1 MLHHENSKT
10 LFKLCRRSLPVDNR
24 APGADSFPKNQYWKT
39 CSSWQHCKVPRVKI
53 EQENN
58 SAEFG
63 KDGLDSAFLKELL
76 LFLHP
81 SGSCCCLGKGSRWS
95 LLHLIYLFFL
105 PQILLAKL
113 FVCVQKIT
121 PKLYSQQF
129 GKVFTM
135 HNNKSWT
142 FISHGGCY
150 LLCQLCD
157 GYSVFTFILFSSPNP
172 IILLIK

>member
-1 MLHHENSKT
+1 MLSQ
-10 LFKLCRRSLPVDNR
+10 
-24 APGADSFPKNQYWKT
+24 KNQYWKT
-39 CSSWQHCKVPRVKI
+39 CSSWQHCKGPWVKI

-63 KDGLDSAFLKELL
+63 KDGWILHLEGVAFIPTPLRQLL
-76 LFLHP
+76 LSWWRKQMIPLA
-81 SGSCCCLGKGSRWS
+81 SDW
-95 LLHLIYLFFL
+95 FFFF

-113 FVCVQKIT
+113 FVYVQEIT

-157 GYSVFTFILFSSPNP
+157 GYSVFTFILFSSQSP
-172 IILLIK
+172 IIFDKIIGDTMLLIIPPSYLHF